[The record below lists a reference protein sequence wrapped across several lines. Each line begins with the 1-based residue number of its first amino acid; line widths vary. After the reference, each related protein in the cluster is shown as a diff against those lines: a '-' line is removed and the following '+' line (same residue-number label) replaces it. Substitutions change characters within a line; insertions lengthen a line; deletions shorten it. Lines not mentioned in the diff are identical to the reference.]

1 VDDSE
6 WLRGLFLL
14 VFIFVVGA
22 LSYHIGKT
30 STIHKVLVVLEQEEN
45 VSTDSISIE
54 SIREEVLNIK

>member
-1 VDDSE
+1 MDDSE

-14 VFIFVVGA
+14 VFIFVVGTLA
-22 LSYHIGKT
+22 YHIGKS

-54 SIREEVLNIK
+54 SIREDVLNIK